1 MLHKWAIAYLL
12 TNELSIKRLFC
23 PKLVHLF
30 SSSPL
35 LVTKKGKEGYTAP
48 YIFMELKFF
57 SLFAEAAWWFVYGEA
72 TQRWNRLTYTR
83 KIVQISCYKLTLR
96 FFLLRRFRA
105 IKETLYPIYNTAKGE
120 KHEKEI
126 LIILED
132 RPGYNIFHCLPF
144 L

>member
-1 MLHKWAIAYLL
+1 MLHKWAIAFLL

-48 YIFMELKFF
+48 YIFIELNFF
-57 SLFAEAAWWFVYGEA
+57 SLFAEAALWFVYGEA

-105 IKETLYPIYNTAKGE
+105 IKETYIQF
-120 KHEKEI
+120 
-126 LIILED
+126 IILQKE
-132 RPGYNIFHCLPF
+132 RNMKKKYLSF
-144 L
+144 

>member
-48 YIFMELKFF
+48 YIFMELKIF

-105 IKETLYPIYNTAKGE
+105 IKETYIQF
-120 KHEKEI
+120 
-126 LIILED
+126 IILQKE
-132 RPGYNIFHCLPF
+132 RNMKKKYLSF
-144 L
+144 

>member
-48 YIFMELKFF
+48 YIFMELNFF

-83 KIVQISCYKLTLR
+83 KIIQISCYKLTLR

-105 IKETLYPIYNTAKGE
+105 IKETYIQF
-120 KHEKEI
+120 
-126 LIILED
+126 IILQKE
-132 RPGYNIFHCLPF
+132 RNMKKKYLSF
-144 L
+144 

>member
-48 YIFMELKFF
+48 YIFMELKNF

-105 IKETLYPIYNTAKGE
+105 IKETYIQF
-120 KHEKEI
+120 
-126 LIILED
+126 IILQKE
-132 RPGYNIFHCLPF
+132 RNMKKKYLSF
-144 L
+144 

>member
-30 SSSPL
+30 SSPPL

-48 YIFMELKFF
+48 YIFMELNFF

-105 IKETLYPIYNTAKGE
+105 IKETYIQF
-120 KHEKEI
+120 
-126 LIILED
+126 IILQKE
-132 RPGYNIFHCLPF
+132 RNMKKKYLSF
-144 L
+144 

>member
-48 YIFMELKFF
+48 YIFMELNFF
-57 SLFAEAAWWFVYGEA
+57 SLFAEAAWWFVYGET

-105 IKETLYPIYNTAKGE
+105 IKETYIQF
-120 KHEKEI
+120 
-126 LIILED
+126 IILQKE
-132 RPGYNIFHCLPF
+132 RNMKKKYLSF
-144 L
+144 

>member
-30 SSSPL
+30 NSSPL

-48 YIFMELKFF
+48 YIFMEFNFF

-83 KIVQISCYKLTLR
+83 KIVQISCYKLTLP

-105 IKETLYPIYNTAKGE
+105 IKETYIQF
-120 KHEKEI
+120 
-126 LIILED
+126 IILQKE
-132 RPGYNIFHCLPF
+132 RNMKKKYLSF
-144 L
+144 

>member
-105 IKETLYPIYNTAKGE
+105 IKETYIQF
-120 KHEKEI
+120 
-126 LIILED
+126 IILQKE
-132 RPGYNIFHCLPF
+132 RNMKKKYLSF
-144 L
+144 